1 MAFRKGRTSS
11 MLAAAFGTALLITSC
26 TCTIK
31 EEQQAMI
38 NKARTDEKQ
47 LQADIAKAEGDK
59 SRITS
64 ELNNRQAEVRRCAEQ
79 KAFVQDKLNK
89 WPDFWPDWDPT
100 PEPPPVEDTGIEKST
115 QKKKR

>member
-31 EEQQAMI
+31 EEQQAAI
-38 NKARTDEKQ
+38 NKARTDERQ
-47 LQADIAKAEGDK
+47 LKADIAKAESDK

-64 ELNNRQAEVRRCAEQ
+64 ELNNRQAEVRRCNER
-79 KAFVQDKLNK
+79 KAFVQDKMAK
-89 WPDFWPDWDPT
+89 WPNIWPDYDPNAQ
-100 PEPPPVEDTGIEKST
+100 PAEDASIQKST